1 MGIVNVTPD
10 SFSDGGKFDSV
21 EAAVEQGLQMEK
33 EGAQILDIGGESTR
47 PGAAPVC
54 AAEEMTRVI
63 PVIAELSA
71 ARRPG
76 TLISV
81 DTSKAMVAEAALDA
95 GADIVNDVA
104 GLRGDAEMLPLLAER
119 ECGIV
124 IMHMKGEPQTMQAS
138 VAYENVVAEVRAFFE
153 ERMAACEAVGID
165 RERICFDPGI
175 GFGKTLEHN
184 LELLRNLAVLRVGG
198 RPLLLG
204 ASRKSF
210 IGKLVGSDALADR
223 SWPTVALTSFAREQ
237 GVEIVRVHEARLNV
251 EAMRMTEA
259 ILYGAEGV

>member
-21 EAAVEQGLQMEK
+21 EAAVEQGLQMER

-47 PGAAPVC
+47 PGAAPVD
-54 AAEEMTRVI
+54 AGDEMARVI
-63 PVIAELSA
+63 PVIGALAA
-71 ARRPG
+71 ARQAG

-81 DTSKAMVAEAALDA
+81 DTSKAVVAAAALDA
-95 GADIVNDVA
+95 GADIVNDIA
-104 GLRGDAEMLPLLAER
+104 GLRGDTEMLPLMVAR

-124 IMHMKGEPQTMQAS
+124 IMHMQGEPRTMQKS
-138 VAYENVVAEVRAFFE
+138 PVYGDVVAEVRAFFE
-153 ERMAACEAVGID
+153 ERLGACEAAGID

-184 LELLRNLAVLRVGG
+184 LELLRNLAALRVGG
-198 RPLLLG
+198 CPLLLG
-204 ASRKSF
+204 VSRKSF
-210 IGKLVGSDALADR
+210 IGKLVGSDDLADR

-237 GVEIVRVHEARLNV
+237 GVEIVRVHEARPNV

-259 ILYGAEGV
+259 ILYGVEEG